1 MLPIAK
7 KMQRLLK
14 LDKEQHSGMNEVMK
28 NVVSYNYFEVV
39 IDKDGLIGH

>member
-14 LDKEQHSGMNEVMK
+14 LDKEQRSGMNEVMT
-28 NVVSYNYFEVV
+28 NVVNYHYFEVV
-39 IDKDGLIGH
+39 IDKDGIIG